1 MMMFAEKKREG
12 GKVEVVFNVGVS
24 MVLRCSAVIL
34 VLLDSSWFSQCNFKI
49 KQVVLLQSQAQKN

>member
-1 MMMFAEKKREG
+1 MLILMMMFAEKKREG

-34 VLLDSSWFSQCNFKI
+34 VLLDSS
-49 KQVVLLQSQAQKN
+49 